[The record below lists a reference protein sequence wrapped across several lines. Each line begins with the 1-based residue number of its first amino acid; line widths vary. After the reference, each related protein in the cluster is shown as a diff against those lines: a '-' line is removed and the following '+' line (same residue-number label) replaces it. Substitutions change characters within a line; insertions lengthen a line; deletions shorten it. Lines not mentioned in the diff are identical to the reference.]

1 MEAHVRTLGHI
12 VMTLV
17 AIVLGTME
25 AHAQRLPV
33 PGCRIGEEFSLK
45 GIDALFR
52 IDTLTVNKSARAL
65 EFMDKDVPSGDY
77 IMPMYNALLKGE
89 VQRYTGPDA
98 TITLSIL
105 GLNAPMMPSE
115 IPYLSGLGPRGNGL
129 CRGYAAVTQVANNEI
144 HVSAPLRAGDHLGHL
159 SFLLPNAV
167 MKGYPKAL
175 VCITWNINVHA
186 PKLDIGPRKGW
197 PNTSCGLPGNWPGHT
212 RVGEAIA
219 NGQKWILFGAVV
231 VTNNQAPGPVFVP
244 QRSY

>member
-1 MEAHVRTLGHI
+1 MRTLGLI
-12 VMTLV
+12 VATIGAL
-17 AIVLGTME
+17 VLGSME

-52 IDTLTVNKSARAL
+52 VDTLTVNKSARAL

-77 IMPMYNALLKGE
+77 IMPMYNALLKGDGIS
-89 VQRYTGPDA
+89 RYTGPDA

-105 GLNAPMMPSE
+105 GLNAPMMPAE

-129 CRGYAAVTQVANNEI
+129 CRGYAHVTQVANNEI
-144 HVSAPLRAGDHLGHL
+144 HVSAPLRAGDHLGQL
-159 SFLLPNAV
+159 SFLIPNAV

-175 VCITWNINVHA
+175 VCVTWNMNVHA

-231 VTNNQAPGPVFVP
+231 VTNNQTPGPVFVP
-244 QRSY
+244 QRVY